1 MNRCAIMINKQNQTA
16 ILVEAARLYYEHHFS
31 QQQIALKLGISR
43 PGVSRLLRQARDKGI
58 VKIEIVD
65 LSKLGTNLENKLKDK
80 FSLKRVVIAPN
91 DNEDIGVIK
100 KRLGVAAAALL
111 NEMTDSLMILG
122 VSWGTT
128 MLEVARHI
136 NKKHLK
142 DMIVVQL
149 NGGVSRA
156 EYDTHASEV
165 AQKIGEA
172 YSAIPYLLPLPAIVD
187 KEDVKRAIISDKN
200 IAHTMQIAREAK
212 VAMFTIGSFG
222 YDSVLVKSNYFES
235 EEVDT
240 LLKRGAVGDICSRI
254 INYNGEICSE
264 DLNSRTIGIELNELQ
279 KKEYSI
285 AVAGGKEKL
294 PAIQA
299 ALNGKLFNVLVTDE
313 WVANKLLSEN

>member
-1 MNRCAIMINKQNQTA
+1 MNRCAAMINKQNQTA

-43 PGVSRLLRQARDKGI
+43 PGVSRLLKKARDN
-58 VKIEIVD
+58 EIVRIKIID
-65 LSKLGTNLENKLKDK
+65 PTEYGTNLENKIKQK
-80 FSLKRVVIAPN
+80 FNLIKVIVVPADDEN
-91 DNEDIGVIK
+91 IGIIK
-100 KRLGVAAAALL
+100 KRLGAAAAMLL
-111 NEMTDSLMILG
+111 DELVNPGMTLG

-128 MLEVARHI
+128 MQEVAKQVKNRSVK
-136 NKKHLK
+136 N
-142 DMIVVQL
+142 MIVVQL

-165 AQKIGEA
+165 TQKIGEA

-187 KEDVKRAIISDKN
+187 REDVRRAIISDKN
-200 IAHTMQIAREAK
+200 IAHTLQIAREAK

-222 YDSVLVKSNYFES
+222 YDSVLVKSDYFEK
-235 EEVDT
+235 EEVDS
-240 LLKRGAVGDICSRI
+240 LIKRGAAGDICSRI

-264 DLNSRTIGIELNELQ
+264 DLNLRTIGIELYELQ